1 LIYFPVEKVTDDM
14 EAEKPTPTQHDIPT
28 TIDDTTAKDDDITTE
43 IDDITPATENQHQ
56 QQQQTTEQVE
66 IVENE
71 RNNEPQGG

>member
-1 LIYFPVEKVTDDM
+1 LIYFPVEKVTDDK
-14 EAEKPTPTQHDIPT
+14 AEKPTPTQHDIPT

-43 IDDITPATENQHQ
+43 TDDITPATENQHQ